1 MNEQT
6 LQWLLGGLAAWC
18 VILSV
23 GVLRLIIAMTKL
35 ETLLSLKSRT
45 ASKILHSPDDH
56 LKIDDLLE
64 KHHAGVIT
72 KPEWETLSDACEKIA
87 DDPERSTIERWLA
100 ATVLSDPKNGFK
112 V

>member
-1 MNEQT
+1 MSETVQI
-6 LQWLLGGLAAWC
+6 WLLGGLAGWC

-56 LKIDDLLE
+56 LQIDALLE
-64 KHHAGVIT
+64 KHHQGIIT
-72 KPEWETLSDACEKIA
+72 KAEWETLSDACEKIA
-87 DDPERSTIERWLA
+87 DDPGRSTIERWLA